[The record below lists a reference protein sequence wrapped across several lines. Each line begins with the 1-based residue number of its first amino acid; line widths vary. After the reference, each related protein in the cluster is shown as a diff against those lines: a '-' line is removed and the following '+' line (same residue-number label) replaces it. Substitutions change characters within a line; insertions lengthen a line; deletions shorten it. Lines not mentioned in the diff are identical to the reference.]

1 MTQRTNYAAAAPGG
15 MKALGSVYGYVS
27 QSGLPA
33 TLIDLVYGMGQTLS
47 RSSLRTAT
55 TITSTVAIAA

>member
-1 MTQRTNYAAAAPGG
+1 MTQRMHYATAAPGG

-33 TLIDLVYGMGQTLS
+33 PLIDLVYLRV
-47 RSSLRTAT
+47 RSIR
-55 TITSTVAIAA
+55 